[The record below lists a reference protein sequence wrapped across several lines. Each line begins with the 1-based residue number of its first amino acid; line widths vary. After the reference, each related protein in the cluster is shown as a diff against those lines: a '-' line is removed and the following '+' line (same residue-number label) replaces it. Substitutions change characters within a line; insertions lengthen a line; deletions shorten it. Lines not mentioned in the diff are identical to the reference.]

1 MILYFQGKK
10 PEGLKFLWK
19 GQKKPDFPEK
29 GQKARIFLRGQT
41 VQNMAKKAKS
51 GHEKSH
57 LATLGQTK
65 KGGAV
70 QRAPTF
76 SAFYSIFITKLLAEL
91 PKNGEKIFFLFWVK
105 KIFWSN
111 FWIRPEKA
119 RFWENLWIRPEKAR
133 FFRIRPYG
141 QNFFSAARQVQIRPK
156 RPNLAARAASWQ
168 LWARKCRRQVKTRRY
183 H

>member
-1 MILYFQGKK
+1 MVWLSRIYTIKVKKVLQALIKTQDCLHLKTRSVLPTLSLSQGCQLFSD
-10 PEGLKFLWK
+10 EY
-19 GQKKPDFPEK
+19 GQIWVLNT
-29 GQKARIFLRGQT
+29 A
-41 VQNMAKKAKS
+41 S
-51 GHEKSH
+51 Y
-57 LATLGQTK
+57 GQTK
-65 KGGAV
+65 KGV
-70 QRAPTF
+70 QYKGNLLL

-91 PKNGEKIFFLFWVK
+91 PKNGEKIFSPSRSRK
-105 KIFWSN
+105 YFWSN

-168 LWARKCRRQVKTRRY
+168 LW
-183 H
+183 